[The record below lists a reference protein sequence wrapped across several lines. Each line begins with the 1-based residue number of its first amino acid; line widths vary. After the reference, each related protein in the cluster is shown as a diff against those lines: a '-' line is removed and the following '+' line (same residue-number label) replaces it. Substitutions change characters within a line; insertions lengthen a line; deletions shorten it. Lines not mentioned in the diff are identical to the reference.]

1 MMHVMMVLTGK
12 MKTDKNFLYP
22 KRFCERVCQSW
33 ADAPIRWRGDQG
45 EGGFNNVSDVN
56 DDDVV
61 SSRSCQHGVV
71 ARHVRAVEE
80 RAAGWDP
87 SGGPKNRVQ
96 SADQVPRAGRKDLY
110 AICNILFQ
118 FFSNKVIFYF
128 FFIFFVR
135 RSRHYFTTTSLL

>member
-1 MMHVMMVLTGK
+1 MSGSALPV
-12 MKTDKNFLYP
+12 
-22 KRFCERVCQSW
+22 
-33 ADAPIRWRGDQG
+33 
-45 EGGFNNVSDVN
+45 

-61 SSRSCQHGVV
+61 SSRSCQHGLV

-110 AICNILFQ
+110 AICNILYIFI
-118 FFSNKVIFYF
+118 FFKQSYFLFY
-128 FFIFFVR
+128 FIFFVR